1 MFYSKSSSLYS
12 RFTSFYSTFFVVCLS
27 LLLCSILPLTA
38 FSQTTYDTNPLT
50 PEEKSLAD
58 QLNAVYRRP
67 VERVIPSLV
76 NIRVYKDIQSSPFAP
91 ELEQRGIGSGCI
103 IDKRGYLIT
112 NNHVVADTT
121 KIEVILSDG
130 RSFTAI
136 DKFLD
141 PATDLAVVQIDPAGE
156 DLPVAQ
162 LGDSD
167 EVKVGDIVLA
177 MGSPFGLEQ
186 TVTSGIISYKGRQ
199 TFILGRSAYE
209 DFLQTDADINQG
221 NSGGPLVNLYGEVIG
236 INSNIKSPTGVS
248 AGYGFAIP
256 SNIVKFVVSQLIEHK
271 EVKRGW
277 LGVWMAGVEELR
289 EVLAMPYHKQLF
301 QERYKK
307 DPNNLLKD
315 IPDSISGVVVFDIM
329 KNSPAAEAG
338 MQEGDV
344 ILEVN
349 HKKVSSSKELRNLI
363 GILLPGTNAECR
375 VWRQNKEITV
385 GVLLGDSEAGK
396 NIVKDLYPE
405 ELPSPK
411 IEEYIPD
418 YPTPIYPD
426 QGPRLGVS
434 LQILTKDMAEK
445 LGYPV
450 DTEGLMITSVLPG
463 SLADEG
469 GLVAGDIIVGVDGE
483 KISSVEELKEK
494 VANADFDGKGLE
506 IKILN
511 AGGEQTR
518 IIKRG
523 AI

>member
-12 RFTSFYSTFFVVCLS
+12 RFLSYCFTSFILYPFLFSWSSLS
-27 LLLCSILPLTA
+27 LNA
-38 FSQTTYDTNPLT
+38 FEKTTYDESPLT
-50 PEEKSLAD
+50 QQEKSLAD
-58 QLNAVYRRP
+58 QINSVFRRP
-67 VERVIPSLV
+67 VDRVIPTLV
-76 NIRVYKDIQSSPFAP
+76 NIKVYKDIKTSPFAP
-91 ELEQRGIGSGCI
+91 DLEERGIGSGCI

-112 NNHVVADTT
+112 NNHVVAGTS
-121 KIEVILSDG
+121 KIEVVLSDG
-130 RSFTAI
+130 RIFTAI

-141 PATDLAVVQIDPAGE
+141 PATDLAVVQIDPVGE

-167 EVKVGDIVLA
+167 QVKVGDLVLA

-256 SNIVKFVVSQLIEHK
+256 SNIVKFVAAQLIERK

-277 LGVWMAGVEELR
+277 LGVWMQGLEELR
-289 EVLAMPYHKQLF
+289 EILSLPYQKEGF
-301 QERYKK
+301 RERFKK
-307 DPNNLLKD
+307 DPDKLLAG
-315 IPDSISGVVVFDIM
+315 IPESLSGVVVFDIV
-329 KNSPAAEAG
+329 KDSPAGNAG
-338 MQEGDV
+338 MLEGDI
-344 ILEVN
+344 ILEIN
-349 HKKVSSSKELRNLI
+349 GKKVASAKELRNMI
-363 GILLPGTNAECR
+363 GILLPGTHAQCR
-375 VWRQNKEITV
+375 VWRGGEEV
-385 GVLLGDSEAGK
+385 MVDVLLGDSEAGE
-396 NIVKDLYPE
+396 NVAKDLYPE
-405 ELPSPK
+405 ELTEPK
-411 IEEYIPD
+411 IEEYVPN
-418 YPTPIYPD
+418 YPGPMVPND
-426 QGPRLGVS
+426 PPRLGVS
-434 LQILTKDMAEK
+434 LQQMTPEMAAE
-445 LGYPV
+445 LGYPAG
-450 DTEGLMITSVLPG
+450 TEGLMITSVLPG

-469 GLVAGDIIVGVDGE
+469 GLLAGDIILAVDGQ
-483 KISSVEELKEK
+483 KIATFEQLKEQ

-511 AGGEQTR
+511 QNGEQIR
-518 IIKRG
+518 IVKRG